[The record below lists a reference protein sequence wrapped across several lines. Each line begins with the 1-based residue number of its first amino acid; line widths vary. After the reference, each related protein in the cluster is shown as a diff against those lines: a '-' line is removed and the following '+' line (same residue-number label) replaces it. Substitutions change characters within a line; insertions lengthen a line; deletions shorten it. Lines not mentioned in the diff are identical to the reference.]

1 MSASDT
7 APGTPHAAPSMHPD
21 LAEILIDEQTL
32 QARITALAADIR
44 AGYNPDAV
52 PILIA
57 VLKGAF
63 IFLADLTRQ
72 LGFLHEVDFMAVSS
86 YGEGTTSSGV
96 VRIIMDLERNITGR
110 DVLIVEDIIDTGNTL
125 SYLRRILGDRGPRS
139 LRICTLLNK
148 PSRRTVNVPVD
159 YIGFDIPDRF
169 VVGYGLDFAEKYRDL
184 RYIGVLKPECY
195 STG

>member
-1 MSASDT
+1 
-7 APGTPHAAPSMHPD
+7 MHPD

-32 QARITALAADIR
+32 KARITALAADIR

-184 RYIGVLKPECY
+184 RYIGVLKPEMY
-195 STG
+195 G

>member
-1 MSASDT
+1 
-7 APGTPHAAPSMHPD
+7 MHPD
-21 LAEILIDEQTL
+21 LAEILIDERTL
-32 QARITALAADIR
+32 QARVTALATDIR
-44 AGYNPDAV
+44 AGYPPDSV

-96 VRIIMDLERNITGR
+96 VRIIMDLERNIAGR

-148 PSRRTVNVPVD
+148 PSRRTVDVPVD
-159 YIGFDIPDRF
+159 YIGFNIPDRF

-184 RYIGVLKPECY
+184 RYIGVLKPEMY
-195 STG
+195 K

>member
-1 MSASDT
+1 
-7 APGTPHAAPSMHPD
+7 MHPD

-184 RYIGVLKPECY
+184 RYIGVLKPEMY
-195 STG
+195 G

>member
-1 MSASDT
+1 MSASNT
-7 APGTPHAAPSMHPD
+7 APGTPHSAPAMHPD
-21 LAEILIDEQTL
+21 LAEILIDEPAL

-44 AGYNPDAV
+44 AGYDPDAV
-52 PILIA
+52 PILVA

-184 RYIGVLKPECY
+184 RYIGVLKPEMY
-195 STG
+195 G

>member
-1 MSASDT
+1 MTQDSDS
-7 APGTPHAAPSMHPD
+7 GLRTPDSGLPMHPD
-21 LAEILIDEQTL
+21 LAEVLIDEQTL
-32 QARITALAADIR
+32 QARVTALATDIR
-44 AGYNPDAV
+44 AGYPPDSV

-148 PSRRTVNVPVD
+148 PSRRTVDVPVD
-159 YIGFDIPDRF
+159 YIGFNIPDRF

-184 RYIGVLKPECY
+184 RYIGVLKPEMY
-195 STG
+195 G

>member
-1 MSASDT
+1 MQT
-7 APGTPHAAPSMHPD
+7 AIHPD

-32 QARITALAADIR
+32 KARIAEMAASIR
-44 AGYNPDAV
+44 TDYGPDSV

-63 IFLADLTRQ
+63 IFLADLTRE

-86 YGEGTTSSGV
+86 YGEGTQSSGV
-96 VRIIMDLERNITGR
+96 VRIIMDLERNIAGR
-110 DVLIVEDIIDTGNTL
+110 HVLIVEDIIDTGSTL
-125 SYLRRILGDRGPRS
+125 TYLKHILGDRNPAS

-148 PSRRTVNVPVD
+148 PARRTSDVHVD

-184 RYIGVLKPECY
+184 SYIGVLKPEMY
-195 STG
+195 G

>member
-1 MSASDT
+1 MTRTEDSGLRTPD
-7 APGTPHAAPSMHPD
+7 PGLPMHPD
-21 LAEILIDEQTL
+21 LAEILIDEPTL

-44 AGYNPDAV
+44 AGYDRDSV

-125 SYLRRILGDRGPRS
+125 SYLRRILGDRGPRT

-148 PSRRTVNVPVD
+148 ASRRTVNVPVD

-184 RYIGVLKPECY
+184 RYIGVLKPEMY
-195 STG
+195 G